1 MKLGVLGTGSIA
13 HTVISGV
20 CRLEEIQCTAVAA
33 RDLER
38 ARAFAGEFGFRRAYG
53 SYLELVEDPEV
64 ELIYITTPHALHF
77 EHMMLCLDHGKSVLC
92 EKPFTLNA
100 AQARLVAE
108 KAREKGLY
116 AAEAIWTR
124 YMPSRQMINRA
135 MEDIGRPWTL
145 SANLSYPMPNKKRI
159 HDPALGGG
167 ALLDIGIYGL
177 NFAMMHF
184 GPDFARVDSSV
195 LLTETGVDGTES
207 LTCVYPDGRMAVLH
221 HSVFCRSDRKGIIHG
236 DKGYLV
242 VENIN
247 NPQSIAVYDKDDHL
261 LYSKEVPPQINGYEN
276 EFLEAAACLKDGKQE
291 SVSMPLEETIH
302 VMEVMDALRKTW
314 GLRYPGEEQL

>member
-100 AQARLVAE
+100 VQARLVAE

-247 NPQSIAVYDKDDHL
+247 NPQSIQVFDTEDRLLARYD
-261 LYSKEVPPQINGYEN
+261 VPEQVNGYEY
-276 EFLEAAACLKDGKQE
+276 EFAEAARCIAEGKLEAD
-291 SVSMPLEETIH
+291 SMPHSDTIE
-302 VMEVMDALRKTW
+302 VMEMMDNLRKAW
-314 GLRYPGEEQL
+314 DVVYPQEQ